1 MQILNSSGGV
11 LKSIY
16 GASVIRLDFYVKIS
30 IIGYIT
36 VRTPLIN
43 DSGNVKE
50 MSSTQVDEIVDQV
63 VYQYSLNPSA

>member
-1 MQILNSSGGV
+1 M
-11 LKSIY
+11 
-16 GASVIRLDFYVKIS
+16 A
-30 IIGYIT
+30 

-63 VYQYSLNPSA
+63 VYQYSLIPGVALAVVGSGGNLS